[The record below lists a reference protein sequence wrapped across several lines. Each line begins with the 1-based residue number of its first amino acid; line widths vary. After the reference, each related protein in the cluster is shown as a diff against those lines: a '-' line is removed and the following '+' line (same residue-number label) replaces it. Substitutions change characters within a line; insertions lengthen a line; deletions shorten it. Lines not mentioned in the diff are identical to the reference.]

1 MPWKEVKP
9 MDEKVLFL
17 ADYLR
22 GSQRFTELCS
32 AYGISRKTGYKW
44 VSRYL
49 EEGAEGLHDRCRKPK
64 SHPQQ
69 TPYAIRKE
77 IIQLRKK
84 PKIKLGAKKIRSLL
98 LEKNAREDIP
108 STTTIYKILRSEGLV
123 RCRRIK
129 RRVPLMSQPFESVRK
144 PNDVW
149 TADFKGQFLTK
160 DGKWCYPLTVMDY
173 QSRYLL
179 QCRALEKISTD
190 AVKKEFEQ
198 LFRRY
203 GLPSRIRTDN
213 GVPFASHSLG
223 GISHLSKWWIRLG
236 IFPERIKPGQP
247 QQNGVHERMHRTLK
261 ESAIQPPGRSRTHQ
275 QKFFND
281 FRHEYNEERPHEA
294 LKLKTPASEYQKSS
308 REMPKHLPDLEYPK
322 HYQVAQVSSKGIIY
336 CFGGMVY
343 AGHVLEGERIG
354 MEEVHD
360 GVWKVYFGPIYL
372 GYFDQRD
379 IIKNEYGYC
388 SLKV

>member
-9 MDEKVLFL
+9 MEQKVLFL

-22 GSQRFTELCS
+22 KGHNFKDLCS
-32 AYGISRKTGYKW
+32 NYGISRKTGYKW
-44 VSRYL
+44 VLRYL
-49 EEGAEGLHDRCRKPK
+49 EEGVEALHDRSRRPK

-69 TPYAIRKE
+69 TPYALRKE

-84 PKIKLGAKKIRSLL
+84 RKIKPGPKKLQSLL
-98 LEKNAREDIP
+98 LERYAAEDIP
-108 STTTIYKILRSEGLV
+108 SSTTIYKILRNEGLV
-123 RCRRIK
+123 KSRRRK
-129 RRVPLMSQPFESVRK
+129 RRVPAMSQPFDLVSK

-149 TADFKGQFLTK
+149 TADFKGQFLMK

-179 QCRALEKISTD
+179 QCRALDRISTD
-190 AVKKEFEQ
+190 MVKKEFDQ
-198 LFRRY
+198 LFKRY

-247 QQNGVHERMHRTLK
+247 QQNGIHERMHRTLK
-261 ESAIQPPGRSRTHQ
+261 ESAIQPPGRSRRHQ
-275 QKFFND
+275 QKLFDD
-281 FRHEYNEERPHEA
+281 FKHEYNEERPHEA
-294 LKLKTPASEYQKSS
+294 LEQKTPASEYRKSS
-308 REMPKHLPDLEYPK
+308 RVRPKYLPDLEYPK
-322 HYQVAQVSSKGIIY
+322 HYQVIRVSSKGIMY
-336 CFGGMVY
+336 CFGSMVY
-343 AGHVLEGERIG
+343 AGHVLEGEKVGI
-354 MEEVHD
+354 EEVQD
-360 GVWKVYFGPIYL
+360 GIWKVYFGAIYL
-372 GYFDQRD
+372 GFFDQRD
-379 IIKNEYGYC
+379 TMNNKYGYC